1 MASALFGFFGIRQQ
15 PQVDVVQGKG
25 QDHPDPKNT
34 WRHLKRLTQGWQ
46 GVVQGKSQGFL
57 AG

>member
-1 MASALFGFFGIRQQ
+1 MARALFGFFGIFKQ
-15 PQVDVVQGKG
+15 PQVDVVQCKG

-34 WRHLKRLTQGWQ
+34 WRHLKRLTERWQ
-46 GVVQGKSQGFL
+46 GVVQGEGQGFL